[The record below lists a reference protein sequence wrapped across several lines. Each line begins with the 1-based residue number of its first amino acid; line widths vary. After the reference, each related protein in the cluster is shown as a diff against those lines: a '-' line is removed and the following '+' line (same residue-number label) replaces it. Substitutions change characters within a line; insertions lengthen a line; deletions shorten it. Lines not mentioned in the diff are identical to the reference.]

1 MNNLRLLTWLD
12 VQRFIREKTYDG
24 TQIPSGIT
32 RIDCFSDALEVEIP
46 SESSKADVDNLL
58 RDWFLDRYKSDSDS
72 DSIYLDFGEAELP
85 VEFIVKEP
93 RLRAVQRK
101 FRPFWSNVI
110 YRQQHLEGES
120 QTQGLD
126 DLTPLTAP
134 QMVTF
139 YSFKGGVGRTLHLA
153 AYVFA
158 LLDAAKSQNKPITIL
173 VIDADLE
180 APGLTYWDQAS
191 HQPAFASFIDFLEI
205 YHYSPVPKKEA
216 LDLFAKEVKKTAKR
230 EGKSTLYFLPAFL
243 RQEQLLDTQV
253 LPEHLARTG
262 SWACSQAIHELGRH
276 LGADYV
282 FIDLRAGLSEI
293 ASPLLF
299 DSRMQRF
306 FVTTA
311 ARQSV
316 EGLTLV
322 LQQVSRLAP
331 GSEEIDS
338 GHFYDPSVLISFL
351 TPELKQLPEFEE
363 ALIQFREAYAQ
374 AQTAEEDE
382 FYSKRLEILETD
394 FSQQLLYINT
404 WDEARRKL
412 AATSLMRV
420 AEDWANNQ
428 IDAPKYDVSQSVS
441 DGSKMFSVEAQLRR
455 FKETCGQYEFAEDGK
470 GDSLLVTEPLKNLA
484 AHFQDDLPKV
494 VSLGSKGA
502 GKTFTYLQLARLKYW
517 QNFVRTVLAF
527 PEESGE
533 EKTYIFPLL
542 ESDNLAQSA
551 QEQTRKA
558 REDFRTHLQA
568 HVPGENSEIL
578 MSDLREKIKR
588 FSRDD
593 HDHLDWKYFWLKL
606 IAEAFNLSIESPSI
620 SAINNFLKSY
630 DIKVV
635 MLFDGLEDV
644 FQEAASNSNEQA
656 AIHALINLPKQ
667 FEELRHS
674 NLGLVIFLRYDYLK
688 YTITQ
693 NTAQFENLYRAYELS
708 WDLGSFLKL
717 VYWMC
722 AQAKVM
728 DVSPEEIEGLSRK
741 ELEDKLETLWGKK
754 LGKSTSNEAY
764 TSNWVFAALTD
775 FKGRLQ
781 ARDIVRL
788 LYHAAE
794 ISLSQSQEVQLQRWS
809 SDRLLPPQAIRRAL
823 EPCSQK
829 KVEEAEQEYP
839 QFKEWRETIPKGSE
853 RVVPF
858 TLEDFELEAGH
869 LKLLEEMGVIY
880 EHREKNG
887 TVRYYMPEIFRK
899 GLGFELNGGA
909 RPRVLALKRKA
920 LKSQL

>member
-1 MNNLRLLTWLD
+1 MSYLNLSTWLD
-12 VQRFIREKTYDG
+12 VQRLIREKTYDG
-24 TQIPSGIT
+24 IKLPPDIT
-32 RIDCFSDALEVEIP
+32 RIECFSDALEVEIS
-46 SESSKADVDNLL
+46 SESCKAAVEEVL
-58 RDWFLDRYKSDSDS
+58 RDWFLDRYQSELDSGL
-72 DSIYLDFGEAELP
+72 IYLDFGEAELP
-85 VEFIVKEP
+85 VDFIVKESRP
-93 RLRAVQRK
+93 RAVQRK

-110 YRQQHLEGES
+110 YRQQNLPEES
-120 QTQGLD
+120 QTQGLE

-134 QMVTF
+134 QMVAF

-153 AYVFA
+153 AYIFA

-205 YHYSPVPKKEA
+205 YHYTSVPKKEA
-216 LDLFAKEVKKTAKR
+216 LDLFSKEVKKTAKR

-262 SWACSQAIHELGRH
+262 SWTCSQAIHELGRH

-299 DSRMQRF
+299 DSRLQRF

-338 GHFYDPSVLISFL
+338 DHFYDPSVLISFL

-374 AQTAEEDE
+374 AQMAEEDG

-404 WDEARRKL
+404 WDDAREKL
-412 AATSLMRV
+412 AATSLMSV

-428 IDAPKYDVSQSVS
+428 LEAAESDISQGVS
-441 DGSKMFSVEAQLRR
+441 DESDLASVEEKLRQ
-455 FKETCGQYEFAEDGK
+455 FKETCGQYEFAEEGT
-470 GDSLLVTEPLKNLA
+470 GESLLVTEPLKNLA
-484 AHFQDDLPKV
+484 AHFQDNLPRV

-502 GKTFTYLQLARLKYW
+502 GKTFTYLQLARLTYW
-517 QNFVRTVLAF
+517 QRFVGIVLGF
-527 PEESGE
+527 TQESQEEQ
-533 EKTYIFPLL
+533 TYIFPLL
-542 ESDNLAQSA
+542 ESDNLAHSA

-558 REDFRTHLQA
+558 RENFRRHLQA
-568 HVPGENSEIL
+568 HVPGESSEML
-578 MSDLREKIKR
+578 MSELREKVKR
-588 FSRDD
+588 FSRER
-593 HDHLDWKYFWLKL
+593 HDELAWKDFWLDL
-606 IAEAFNLSIESPSI
+606 IAQGLNLPLSCPSI
-620 SAINNFLKSY
+620 PEINNFLKSNE
-630 DIKVV
+630 IKVV
-635 MLFDGLEDV
+635 ILFDGLEDV
-644 FQEAASNSNEQA
+644 FQEAASNPNEQA
-656 AIHALINLPKQ
+656 AVRALINLPKQ
-667 FEELRHS
+667 FSELRQS
-674 NLGLVIFLRYDYLK
+674 YLGLVIFLRYDYLK
-688 YTITQ
+688 YSISQ
-693 NTAQFENLYRAYELS
+693 NTAQFENLYRSYELS
-708 WDLGSFLKL
+708 WNLESFLKL

-722 AQAKVM
+722 AQAQVLA
-728 DVSPEEIEGLSRK
+728 VSPNEIEGLNRE
-741 ELEDKLETLWGKK
+741 ELEERLEALWGKK
-754 LGKSTSNEAY
+754 LGKSTSKEAY

-794 ISLSQSQEVQLQRWS
+794 ISLSQRQEVQLQRWS
-809 SDRLLPPQAIRRAL
+809 TDRLLPPQAIRRAL
-823 EPCSQK
+823 EPCSEK

-839 QFKEWRETIPKGSE
+839 QFKEWRESLSKGRE

-858 TLEDFELEAGH
+858 TLEDVKLEAKH

-880 EHREKNG
+880 EHREKDG

>member
-1 MNNLRLLTWLD
+1 MTNSQLLTWLD
-12 VQRFIREKTYDG
+12 VQRLIREKTYDG
-24 TQIPSGIT
+24 MKLPSGIT
-32 RIDCFSDALEVEIP
+32 RIECFSDALEVEIS
-46 SESSKADVDNLL
+46 SESRKADVEKLL
-58 RDWFLDRYKSDSDS
+58 GDWFLDRYQSEFDSGL
-72 DSIYLDFGEAELP
+72 IYLDFGEAELP

-93 RLRAVQRK
+93 RPRAIQRK

-110 YRQQHLEGES
+110 YRQQNSQEES
-120 QTQGLD
+120 QTEALEN
-126 DLTPLTAP
+126 LTSLTAP
-134 QMVTF
+134 AMVAF

-158 LLDAAKSQNKPITIL
+158 LLDAAKFQNQPITIL

-205 YHYSPVPKKEA
+205 YHYSPVPKEEA

-262 SWACSQAIHELGRH
+262 SWTCSQAIHELGRH

-299 DSRMQRF
+299 DSRLQRF

-316 EGLTLV
+316 EGLSLV

-331 GSEEIDS
+331 GTEEIDS
-338 GHFYDPSVLISFL
+338 DDFYDPSVLISFL

-374 AQTAEEDE
+374 AQMAEEDE

-404 WDEARRKL
+404 WDEAREKL
-412 AATSLMRV
+412 AATSLMKV

-428 IDAPKYDVSQSVS
+428 LEAATSEASQSDS
-441 DGSKMFSVEAQLRR
+441 NERKLSSVEEELRR

-470 GDSLLVTEPLKNLA
+470 GESLLVTEPLKNLA

-517 QNFVRTVLAF
+517 QRFLGTVLGF
-527 PEESGE
+527 SQESQEEQ
-533 EKTYIFPLL
+533 TYIFPLL
-542 ESDNLAQSA
+542 ESDNLAESA
-551 QEQTRKA
+551 QQQTREA
-558 REDFRTHLQA
+558 REDFRRRLQA
-568 HVPGENSEIL
+568 HVSGESSEIL
-578 MSDLREKIKR
+578 MSELRETVKR
-588 FSRDD
+588 FSRES
-593 HDHLDWKYFWLKL
+593 HDELDWKEFWLGL
-606 IAEAFNLSIESPSI
+606 IAEGLNLPLSRPSI
-620 SAINNFLKSY
+620 SEINNFLKSHS
-630 DIKVV
+630 IKVV

-644 FQEAASNSNEQA
+644 FQEAVSNPNEQA
-656 AIHALINLPKQ
+656 AIRALINLPKQ
-667 FEELRHS
+667 FSELRQSH
-674 NLGLVIFLRYDYLK
+674 LGLVIFLRYDYLK
-688 YTITQ
+688 YSIHQ
-693 NTAQFENLYRAYELS
+693 NTAQFENLYRGYELS
-708 WDLGSFLKL
+708 WNLESFLKL

-722 AQAKVM
+722 AQAQVM
-728 DVSPEEIEGLSRK
+728 EVSPDEIEGLNRE
-741 ELEDKLETLWGKK
+741 ELEDRLEALWGKK
-754 LGKSTSNEAY
+754 LGKSTSKEAY

-794 ISLSQSQEVQLQRWS
+794 ISLSQRQEVQLQRWS
-809 SDRLLPPQAIRRAL
+809 SNRLLPPQAIRRAL

-858 TLEDFELEAGH
+858 TLEDFELEARH

-887 TVRYYMPEIFRK
+887 IVRYYMPEIFRK